1 MAQSTRQNSSHT
13 QRRINTRNQ
22 RKSNSKY
29 WLVGSVLAVVLVS
42 IYLFSRNEHKERVG
56 TRHATA
62 TTPSKDDSSSSGAI
76 GKRTIRM
83 HKGSGGVYYI
93 PMRINGQELEF
104 LFDTGASSILISK
117 LEAELL
123 EKQGRITSEDIE
135 GVTEA
140 QLADGRQVS
149 VRCLNLR
156 EVELAGVKLYNIPA
170 YIAENTDASLLL
182 GQTAM
187 SRFGSFKVDYK
198 NETIT
203 FE

>member
-22 RKSNSKY
+22 RTSNSKY

-42 IYLFSRNEHKERVG
+42 IYLFSRNEHKERLG
-56 TRHATA
+56 TQLSTS
-62 TTPSKDDSSSSGAI
+62 TTSSQGDSSSSGSI

-83 HKGSGGVYYI
+83 RKSSGGVYYV

-123 EKQGRITSEDIE
+123 EKQGRISAEDIE
-135 GVTEA
+135 GTTEV
-140 QLADGRQVS
+140 QVADGRQVT

-156 EVELAGVKLYNIPA
+156 EVELAGVKLYNFPA
-170 YIAENTDASLLL
+170 YVSDNADASLLL

-187 SRFGSFKVDYK
+187 ARFGAFKVDYK

>member
-1 MAQSTRQNSSHT
+1 
-13 QRRINTRNQ
+13 
-22 RKSNSKY
+22 
-29 WLVGSVLAVVLVS
+29 
-42 IYLFSRNEHKERVG
+42 
-56 TRHATA
+56 
-62 TTPSKDDSSSSGAI
+62 
-76 GKRTIRM
+76 
-83 HKGSGGVYYI
+83 
-93 PMRINGQELEF
+93 MRINGQELEF

-123 EKQGRITSEDIE
+123 EKQGRISAEDIE
-135 GVTEA
+135 GTTEV
-140 QLADGRQVS
+140 QVADGRQVT

-170 YIAENTDASLLL
+170 YVTDNADASLLL

-187 SRFGSFKVDYK
+187 ARFGAFKVDYK

>member
-56 TRHATA
+56 TRHDTA
-62 TTPSKDDSSSSGAI
+62 ATPSKDDSSSSGTI

-83 HKGSGGVYYI
+83 RKGSGGVYYV

-123 EKQGRITSEDIE
+123 EKQGRITSEDME